1 MTETDLTQCALLHDP
16 HAAARIFGGE
26 AVIVTP
32 AANVIG
38 MLNPWDPGFGSW
50 LMGRAR

>member
-1 MTETDLTQCALLHDP
+1 MTETDLTQRARHHP
-16 HAAARIFGGE
+16 YAAARVFGGE

-32 AANVIG
+32 AANGIG